1 MCNLDHWGEG
11 RLGGRVG
18 GEAGRGGW
26 EGRLGGEAGRGGWEG
41 RLGGEGGRGGWEGG
55 YRYTSSCLL
64 FYPLRRVAN
73 WCIGQSRL
81 FGRENRKRRM
91 R

>member
-11 RLGGRVG
+11 RLG

-41 RLGGEGGRGGWEGG
+41 RLGGEA
-55 YRYTSSCLL
+55 S
-64 FYPLRRVAN
+64 V
-73 WCIGQSRL
+73 
-81 FGRENRKRRM
+81 
-91 R
+91 